1 MGTPDFPV
9 PTLEALHKVHEIVA
23 VVTVPD
29 KPQGR
34 GLTLMPSPVK
44 KKAME
49 LGLNILQPE
58 KLSDEKFIEELNKLN
73 ADIFCIVAFKI
84 LPKAV
89 YSIPKIAS
97 FNIHG
102 SLLPKFRGAAPINW
116 AIIKGES
123 KSGLTS
129 FILQDKVDTG
139 DILLKKEFEII
150 PLMTAG
156 ELHDALQPMAADLA
170 IETCNLLVDG
180 NYTPMKQD
188 DTHATPAPKIFRDD
202 CKINFSKSA
211 NEVINFIHG
220 LSPYPGAYTLIEAE
234 GEKTLKILK
243 CKPNETI
250 LAPNEYKIEN
260 NQFLIGCGA
269 GTIEITELQLQ
280 GKRAMNIKDFAN
292 GWRFGNSGLLNY

>member
-9 PTLEALHKVHEIVA
+9 PTLEALHSAHEIVA

-44 KKAME
+44 KKAVE

-58 KLSDEKFIEELNKLN
+58 NLSDEFFIEQLKTLD
-73 ADIFCIVAFKI
+73 ADIFCVVAFKI

-89 YSIPKIAS
+89 YTIPQIAS

-116 AIIKGES
+116 AIIRGES

-139 DILLKKEFEII
+139 DILLKKEISI
-150 PLMTAG
+150 TPLMTAG
-156 ELHDALQPMAADLA
+156 ELHDSLQPMAAELA
-170 IETCNLLVDG
+170 LETCELLQSG
-180 NYTPMKQD
+180 NYSPLKQD
-188 DTHATPAPKIFRDD
+188 DTEATSAPKIFRED
-202 CKINFSKSA
+202 CKIDFNKPA
-211 NEVINFIHG
+211 EQVANFIHG
-220 LSPYPGAYTLIEAE
+220 LSPYPGAYTMIDVD
-234 GEKTLKILK
+234 GEKTLKTLK
-243 CKPNETI
+243 CKPNETK
-250 LAPNEYKIEN
+250 LEL
-260 NQFLIGCGA
+260 NQYSIADNKFLIGCQTGA
-269 GTIEITELQLQ
+269 IELTELQLQ
-280 GKRAMNIKDFAN
+280 GKRAMTIKDFVN
-292 GWRFGNSGLLNY
+292 GWRFEKEGTLK